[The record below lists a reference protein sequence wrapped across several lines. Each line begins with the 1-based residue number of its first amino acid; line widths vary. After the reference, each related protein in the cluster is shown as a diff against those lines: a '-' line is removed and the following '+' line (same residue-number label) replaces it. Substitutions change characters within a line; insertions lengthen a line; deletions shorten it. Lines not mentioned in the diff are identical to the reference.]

1 MLSLRN
7 EKEQEQMAN
16 GVVHT
21 VHKDGHWVNEIEG
34 VGQFGATYTTKD
46 RAAGE
51 GRARARRDSSAHVI
65 HDAEEAA
72 HPFRTW
78 LAASIATALHL
89 P

>member
-1 MLSLRN
+1 
-7 EKEQEQMAN
+7 MAN